1 MKTISTVF
9 LFIFAESLFSV
20 ILSYCSFSL
29 IFTLLQ
35 REKGRHTKMGGWVG
49 GQRGGKDLG
58 QKKDQNTLYKIFLR
72 KKVPLLTNIAFLLCE
87 ILVFAS

>member
-35 REKGRHTKMGGWVG
+35 REKGRHTKMGGWVDREVG
-49 GQRGGKDLG
+49 RIWG
-58 QKKDQNTLYKIFLR
+58 R
-72 KKVPLLTNIAFLLCE
+72 KKIKILC
-87 ILVFAS
+87 IKYF